1 MDDVRSLPQDK
12 QIAPQ
17 QVDKVT
23 AAFLALYRDQIDR
36 AAAGHDWGIPG
47 ELIRSAVQRCI
58 EQRLA
63 LLTPRVFVVEF
74 HEFRRGLG
82 LPVDSASDVAARRYT
97 ESFDAGVV
105 AGWTEKYP
113 VFGELVDAVVRQSIT
128 HVEEIC
134 DRFAG
139 DREELVAAGFLPAD
153 AVLDEIQHL
162 GSDSHNQG
170 RMVAAL
176 RFAGGHRVI
185 YKPRTLGPEVL
196 TRRCLQL
203 LSSAIGFDIADCAPD
218 SVDRGGYGWQR
229 EVSQVDAASEAD
241 VRQYYRSFGAVSA
254 VMAVLGA
261 TDMHHENVVAAGD
274 HPVLVD
280 LETVL
285 HTDMSLAASDLS
297 TALSARVKLSLAS
310 TVLLPQRLP
319 TGPYS
324 VLMAG
329 IGVPWE
335 QQSERTDFVLVNRDT
350 DAVDIAKQTFR
361 YAHTA
366 NVLHRAD
373 GSSTD
378 VLDHGAEFLDGFRR
392 GYRAVAAERDAL
404 SRQLTA
410 APVRIRQ
417 IFRSTAVYGRILNAA
432 THPDNLRSRESF
444 DRVIGMLRSPMG
456 YDRPYVREFIADA
469 ERAALA
475 NGDVPYFVVP
485 SDDVRL
491 EAGGFSSVP
500 YCDLGPAD
508 RARTGLQLAGE
519 EALAFEELIIEEGL
533 SELRA
538 VRFRNDPGYRPAG
551 HGPFAECFGPEG
563 VDVDGVV
570 DRLRKVAVRVRGV
583 NGDEIGWVGGAH
595 GPDMATFDPGT
606 CISLHD
612 AGGLHVLFERLADPD
627 LGAVRRGVHSLR
639 RRYRESLEGVPLS
652 VASGPISLEYA
663 LDPEAHRLP
672 GAETAVALAL
682 SGTDGLATGDLMKG
696 LPGVGLLLASYPDT
710 PDELLS
716 RVLRATAA
724 PTAGKGP
731 WDLAH
736 GDLGIAWAR
745 HRMQGRLGDSNAA
758 RHEAERLAAGLS
770 DMIDNLPRAWCSG
783 YGGLLMVAAEM
794 TPDADFPLAELTR
807 RATTLPPVGR
817 PVDLSVCHGAA
828 GVVQSLIRLAERLDE
843 RWPVQVAADYWAR
856 VGKHAKDEGY
866 FTGNREKQA
875 LLGYFLGWSGIA
887 DTGLQLDTAL
897 AGRQVWVPTAFTRR
911 IPDGGVSR

>member
-1 MDDVRSLPQDK
+1 MDDVRSITHEK
-12 QIAPQ
+12 QI
-17 QVDKVT
+17 DKVT
-23 AAFLALYRDQIDR
+23 AAFLALHRDEIDR
-36 AAAGHDWGIPG
+36 AATNREHDVPG
-47 ELIRSAVQRCI
+47 ELVRSAVQRCI
-58 EQRLA
+58 EQRLG

-74 HEFRRGLG
+74 HEFRRALG
-82 LPVDSASDVAARRYT
+82 LPVDASSDVASRRYT
-97 ESFDAGVV
+97 EAFDADVV
-105 AGWTEKYP
+105 AGWIGKYP
-113 VFGELVDAVVRQSIT
+113 VFGDLVDSVVRQSVT
-128 HVEEIC
+128 HVGEIC
-134 DRFAG
+134 DRFVA
-139 DREELVAAGFLPAD
+139 DRPDLVAAGFLPPD
-153 AVLDEIQHL
+153 AVLEEIQHL

-176 RFAGGHRVI
+176 RFTGGDRVI

-203 LSSAIGFDIADCAPD
+203 LSPAVGFEITDCAPD
-218 SVDRGGYGWQR
+218 SLDRAGYGWQR
-229 EVSQVDAASEAD
+229 EVTQVDAASEAN

-274 HPVLVD
+274 HPVLID

-285 HTDMSLAASDLS
+285 HSDMSLAASDLS
-297 TALSARVKLSLAS
+297 SALSARVKLSLAS

-350 DAVDIAKQTFR
+350 DAVDIAKRTFR

-366 NVLHRAD
+366 NVLRRVD

-378 VLDHGAEFLDGFRR
+378 VLDYGPEFLEGFRR

-404 SRQLTA
+404 AQELTA
-410 APVRIRQ
+410 RPVRIRQ

-432 THPDNLRSRESF
+432 THPDNLRSRAAF
-444 DRVIGMLRSPMG
+444 NRVVGMLRPPMG

-469 ERAALA
+469 EKGALVA
-475 NGDVPYFVVP
+475 GDVPYFVVP

-500 YCDLGPAD
+500 YCDLGPTD
-508 RARTGLQLAGE
+508 RARTGLQLVDE
-519 EALAFEELIIEEGL
+519 RALAFEELIIEEGL

-538 VRFRNDPGYRPAG
+538 VRFRNDPDYRPAA

-563 VDVDGVV
+563 VDVDAVV
-570 DRLRKVAVRVRGV
+570 DRLRQVSVRVRSV

-595 GPDMATFDPGT
+595 GPDMATYDPGT

-612 AGGLHVLFERLADPD
+612 AGGLHVLFERLADSD
-627 LGAVRRGVHSLR
+627 TAAVRRGVLSLR
-639 RRYRESLEGVPLS
+639 RRYRESLGGVPLS

-663 LDPEAHRLP
+663 LDPGARRLP
-672 GAETAVALAL
+672 VAEAAVASALAGAL
-682 SGTDGLATGDLMKG
+682 SDQDTAGGDLMKG

-716 RVLRATAA
+716 RVLQRTTAPA
-724 PTAGKGP
+724 AGKGP

-736 GDLGIAWAR
+736 GDLGISWAR
-745 HRMQGRLGDSNAA
+745 HRMLSRLGDADAA
-758 RHEAERLAAGLS
+758 RRETKRLAAAMSHLPES
-770 DMIDNLPRAWCSG
+770 LPRAWCSG

-794 TPDADFPLAELTR
+794 NADTEFPITDLIR
-807 RATTLPPVGR
+807 RATTLPPIGR
-817 PVDLSVCHGAA
+817 AVDLSVCHGAA
-828 GVVQSLIRLAERLDE
+828 GVLQSLIRLSDRLGE
-843 RWPVQVAADYWAR
+843 TWPLHVATDYWAR
-856 VGKHAKDEGY
+856 VGKHAQDEGY
-866 FTGNREKQA
+866 FTGDREKHA
-875 LLGYFLGWSGIA
+875 LLGYFLGWSGVA
-887 DTGLQLDTAL
+887 DTGLQLHRAL
-897 AGRQVWVPTAFTRR
+897 AGQQVWVPTAFTRR
-911 IPDGGVSR
+911 LPKDGDRR